1 MLELACLYY
10 EVRRC
15 FRCCSPEAYWEAEA
29 EVADMVGALGH
40 TMGELS
46 KLAEYVRWK
55 KIYEA

>member
-15 FRCCSPEAYWEAEA
+15 FHCCSPETYWRAEA
-29 EVADMVGALGH
+29 EVAEMVGALGH

-46 KLAEYVRWK
+46 KLANYVLCK
-55 KIYEA
+55 KISEG